1 MITLRKRL
9 PFLPLA
15 ADAVCGILLGSL
27 LPIPSPA
34 WLALAAI
41 SVALF
46 LWLKRSA
53 FFHLFAIAALACLA
67 LWSMRESPAA
77 RVADAIEPGIAEAAG
92 VVASEPRIFEGGR
105 YSFELR
111 TSSLI
116 ANGVKTHAALSLLV
130 SGQGDAPAYGDEVKA
145 VGAPERI
152 APARNPGAFDFRK
165 WCAQRG
171 IYSALPIENPL
182 DLTIVAR
189 GRGNPFVALAMRSR
203 EWMKNTLTAG
213 ISDDPLISDLIVGM
227 TLGETSSIP
236 RETLDDFRGTGTF
249 HLFSVSG
256 LHVGILATI
265 LWFVL
270 GAFLVPRRARVLVI
284 IPTLIF
290 YAIMTGWSAA
300 SVRSVIMASIV
311 LAGFLANRPPVLINS
326 LCAAG
331 VLILL
336 LDPRQLFNAGF
347 QFSFSVVAAILI
359 IAPPV
364 QKQLERFF
372 SPDPFIPEKI
382 LSAPQRAWTYCGNKF
397 SGLAAVSIAAWC
409 GSIPLTLGYFHL
421 MSWSALPANLLAVP
435 ISFFIMAVA
444 ALSLLFGVVWA
455 GFSVILN
462 QTNWLLTKAMLAA
475 VSAFAA
481 LPGSHVY
488 LPLPSWNRPVAELT
502 VFDFGGGAA
511 NLLSTGNK
519 AWLFDCGPAYYHD
532 RTLVPFLRS
541 RGIMHLDG
549 LVLTHGDTAH
559 IGAAVSLMDSARPLI
574 VADSAVDD
582 RSSSRNRL
590 HAALVELGL
599 PKRILRAG
607 DSWAVGPHCS
617 VHVLYPPTGLT
628 RGLADDQAIVT
639 RLDVEGT
646 RILLVSD
653 MGQFTADWLL
663 KNAPTEVRCDVL
675 VAGFPRSGPGLDEA
689 FLRIADPSAVIA
701 AAGTRQADRL
711 PGNLPGMLAN
721 EGRPL
726 FRMDETGAVTVR
738 VFPHSFEI
746 ASFLNDLRFRKDQ

>member
-1 MITLRKRL
+1 VITLRKRL

-15 ADAVCGILLGSL
+15 ADAVGGILLAWR

-34 WLALAAI
+34 WLVVAGI
-41 SVALF
+41 SIGLF
-46 LWLKRSA
+46 FSLKRGV
-53 FFHLFAIAALACLA
+53 FFHIFAVAVFACLS
-67 LWSMRESPAA
+67 LWSMRESPAS
-77 RVADAIEPGIAEAAG
+77 RVAVAIQPGIAEAAG
-92 VVASEPRIFEGGR
+92 VVASEPRLFEGRR

-111 TSSLI
+111 TSSLV
-116 ANGVKTHAALSLLV
+116 ANGVNTQASLPLLV
-130 SGQGDAPAYGDEVKA
+130 SGQGDAPVYGDEVKV
-145 VGAPERI
+145 VGTIDRI
-152 APARNPGAFDFRK
+152 ARPRNPGAFDFRK

-171 IYSALPIENPL
+171 IHSSITIENSL
-182 DLTIVAR
+182 DLIIVAS
-189 GRGNPFVALAMRSR
+189 GHGNPFIALAQRSR
-203 EWMKNTLTAG
+203 EWMKQTLTAG
-213 ISDDPLISDLIVGM
+213 ISNDPVISDLIVGM

-236 RETLDDFRGTGTF
+236 REILDDFRGTGTF

-270 GAFLVPRRARVLVI
+270 RTFLVPRRARVLVI
-284 IPTLIF
+284 IPALFF

-326 LCAAG
+326 FCAAG

-347 QFSFSVVAAILI
+347 QFSFSVVAAILV

-364 QKQLERFF
+364 QKRLEALF
-372 SPDPFIPEKI
+372 SPDPFVPEKI
-382 LSAPQRAWTYCGNKF
+382 LSTPQRAWTYCGNKF
-397 SGLAAVSIAAWC
+397 AGLAAVSIAAWC

-444 ALSLLFGVVWA
+444 ALSLLFGVLWS

-475 VSAFAA
+475 VSAFAS
-481 LPGSHVY
+481 LPGSHAY
-488 LPLPSWNRPVAELT
+488 LPLPSWNRPIAELT

-511 NLLSTGNK
+511 NLLSTGNE

-541 RGIMHLDG
+541 HGIMRLDG
-549 LVLTHGDTAH
+549 LVLTHGDAAH
-559 IGAAVSLMDSARPLI
+559 IGSAVLLLDSARPRI

-590 HAALVELGL
+590 HAALIDLGRS
-599 PKRILRAG
+599 KRILRAG
-607 DSWAVGPHCS
+607 DSWTVGSHCTA
-617 VHVLYPPTGLT
+617 HVLYPPTGLT
-628 RGLADDQAIVT
+628 RGLADDQAIVM
-639 RLDVEGT
+639 RLDIDGT

-663 KNAPTEVRCDVL
+663 KNASQEICCDVL
-675 VAGFPRSGPGLDEA
+675 IAGFPRSGPGLDEA
-689 FLRIADPSAVIA
+689 FLRFANPSVVIA
-701 AAGTRQADRL
+701 AAGNRQAERL
-711 PGNLPGMLAN
+711 PEKLPEMLAG
-721 EGRPL
+721 EGRQL

-746 ASFLNDLRFRKDQ
+746 AGFLTDLRFRKDQ